1 MNQRILL
8 KGFLLNLLIFYM
20 FFFVFLAV
28 DRELFVDSE
37 IESME
42 CHQIFTTTFAG

>member
-8 KGFLLNLLIFYM
+8 KGFLLNLLIFYV
-20 FFFVFLAV
+20 FFVFLAV